1 MASILNVKF
10 LSRQASFE
18 AHQTGITAVD
28 AAIAPSPPLE
38 TAAAR
43 PAEEGLVLREL
54 RVQPSRCIV
63 VNWSFKARYVA

>member
-28 AAIAPSPPLE
+28 AAIAPLPAGDCSRAPCRGGSGPEGTEGATLSMYSGELE
-38 TAAAR
+38 
-43 PAEEGLVLREL
+43 
-54 RVQPSRCIV
+54 
-63 VNWSFKARYVA
+63 F